1 MKIIIDKH
9 YIEFARNE
17 FPKIEF
23 FDEAKDCHE
32 AEAYIGEPDNIKPEI
47 LDKLPNL
54 RWIQNFRAGYDNIDM
69 EYIRKRKIIFCNGK
83 DIFSVPIAED
93 VVCRILM
100 HNTNALKYI
109 RNQSEHKWERAK
121 RTELKGQTVG
131 LIGTG
136 SIAMEIAKRLQAF
149 GVRIIGYKKT
159 PVLTVAYFDEIYSG
173 KRGLEY
179 VMSNSDYIVVT
190 VDLNKETHHMIN
202 SSNLKLMKT
211 TAALI
216 NIARGSI
223 IKQEDLLE
231 ALKNNSISYAGLDVF
246 EKEPLEGDNPL
257 WDLDNVYITPHTT
270 GIVKNNKSRWENLI
284 RQNIQNFID
293 NEELI
298 NAVK

>member
-9 YIEFARNE
+9 YIGFARNE
-17 FPKIEF
+17 FPEVEF
-23 FDEAKDCHE
+23 FEDVNECPE
-32 AEAYIGEPDNIKPEI
+32 AEAYIGEPDNIKPDI
-47 LDKLPNL
+47 LDMLPNL

-69 EYIRKRKIIFCNGK
+69 EYIKKRKITFCNGK

-109 RNQSEHKWERAK
+109 RNQREHKWERVK

-149 GVRIIGYKKT
+149 GVRIIGFKKT
-159 PVLTVAYFDEIYSG
+159 PVLTAAYFDEIYSG

-190 VDLNKETHHMIN
+190 VDLNKETYHMIN
-202 SSNLKLMKT
+202 SSNLRLMKK

-246 EKEPLEGDNPL
+246 EKEPLEEDNPL
-257 WDLDNVYITPHTT
+257 WDLDNVYITPHAT
-270 GIVKNNKSRWENLI
+270 GIVKNNKSRWESLI

-293 NEELI
+293 NEDLI
-298 NAVK
+298 NTVK